1 MLREEFFATFPG
13 NFRQVFL
20 SDDVIFGQHLIVYG
34 SSFRPTSSA
43 FQIFFVG
50 CICLSSEV
58 FLYLK
63 LTLEFGFFDWLE
75 YVIARFV

>member
-1 MLREEFFATFPG
+1 MDHPLVQPLRRSRF
-13 NFRQVFL
+13 
-20 SDDVIFGQHLIVYG
+20 
-34 SSFRPTSSA
+34 
-43 FQIFFVG
+43 FFVG